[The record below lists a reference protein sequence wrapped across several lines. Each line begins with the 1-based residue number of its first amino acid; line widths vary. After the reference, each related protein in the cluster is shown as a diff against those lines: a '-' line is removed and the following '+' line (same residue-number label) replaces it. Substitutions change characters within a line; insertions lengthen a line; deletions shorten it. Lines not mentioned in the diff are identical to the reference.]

1 MLRERLEEIWD
12 AIPAWVIVVV
22 FSAIIGVAALG
33 AFVWHWYPVWVF
45 YIGLGALAVG
55 GLLAALRQVTA

>member
-1 MLRERLEEIWD
+1 MRDRIEEIWD
-12 AIPAWVIVVV
+12 SIPAWMIVVV

-33 AFVWHWYPVWVF
+33 AYVWHWYPVWVF